1 MIVLTFTKCHI
12 IKFGVKIMKNP
23 DETVGV
29 IKEID
34 SLGRIVIP
42 KEFRERLMLNKE
54 VEVLITESGVI
65 IRNSKFK
72 LVETTNSK
80 IKDNQQKNGSN

>member
-1 MIVLTFTKCHI
+1 MNKPN
-12 IKFGVKIMKNP
+12 KA
-23 DETVGV
+23 VGI

-72 LVETTNSK
+72 LVEITDSN
-80 IKDNQQKNGSN
+80 IEANQQKNGSN